1 MVTTKRVRVAVVAF
15 GALAGMSPVSFFTAA
30 GLEVA
35 TACADG
41 TCCPEEGSDCII
53 NGILTQN
60 SYRAATPGPCSNQ
73 H

>member
-1 MVTTKRVRVAVVAF
+1 MTTKRVRVAMVAF
-15 GALAGMSPVSFFTAA
+15 GALAGMSPVSLSTSA

-35 TACADG
+35 QACADG

-60 SYRAATPGPCSNQ
+60 AFRAAKPGPCSNQ